1 MNLPQI
7 NERDEMLK
15 EASLDFALEHDK
27 IRKEEK
33 IGYDD
38 IFNTLSLIIIN
49 QDKEEDERETVSNY
63 HKKMEEALKKI
74 EKTYTLTY
82 GETINILVSE
92 MKIYSRSLVIAQ
104 RKS

>member
-49 QDKEEDERETVSNY
+49 QDKEEDKRETVSNY
-63 HKKMEEALKKI
+63 HKKLEKILKNIEEK
-74 EKTYTLTY
+74 YGLTY
-82 GETINILVSE
+82 GETIGILVSE
-92 MKIYSRSLVIAQ
+92 MKVYSRSLVIAE
-104 RKS
+104 RKN

>member
-1 MNLPQI
+1 MNLPQV

-33 IGYDD
+33 VGYND
-38 IFNTLSLIIIN
+38 IFNTLSIIIVN
-49 QDKEEDERETVSNY
+49 QDKEEDEREIVSDF
-63 HKKMEEALKKI
+63 HRKMERVLKKLD
-74 EKTYTLTY
+74 EKYELTY
-82 GETINILVSE
+82 GEKIDILVSE
-92 MKIYSRSLVIAQ
+92 MKIYSRSLVVAE